1 MAAKSYGAVVLTV
14 TVVLALFAASPALQ
28 RISISAKAPPITE
41 LSILGSYDNASYPTN
56 IISGQSYQFYVNI
69 VNQLGSY
76 AYYVVE
82 VKFRTEA
89 QSAPNS
95 FSKTGSSLPPLN
107 SIYFCLANGQSMKLP
122 ITFSLNYSPDGTVA
136 HQMDAQS
143 VVINGS
149 PIAVNQTMTFDWERG
164 GTFGNLFFE
173 LWRFDDATNS
183 LQYDQRYVSL
193 WLNMTA

>member
-28 RISISAKAPPITE
+28 QISITAKVPPITE

-56 IISGQSYQFYVNI
+56 ILSGQSYQLYVNV

-82 VKFRTEA
+82 VKFRNEA
-89 QSAPNS
+89 QSAPDS
-95 FSKTGSSLPPLN
+95 FDKTGSSLPPMD
-107 SIYFCLANGQSMKLP
+107 SFYFCLANSQSIKLP
-122 ITFSLNYSPDGTVA
+122 ITFSINYSPDGTVA
-136 HQMDAQS
+136 NNMDAQS

-149 PIAVNQTMTFDWERG
+149 PIDVNQTMALDWARG
-164 GTFGNLFFE
+164 GVYGNLFFE
-173 LWRFDDATNS
+173 LWRFNDATNS
-183 LQYDQRYVSL
+183 FQYDQRYVSL